1 MEHHWRKKH
10 LGYAETRTCVAG
22 LSQQTC
28 YALCRPSCI
37 PKKGC
42 IKPRVKQ
49 HCLFLF
55 VQC

>member
-1 MEHHWRKKH
+1 MVHHRKNPSGH
-10 LGYAETRTCVAG
+10 VETRSCVAG

-28 YALCRPSCI
+28 YALDHHAS